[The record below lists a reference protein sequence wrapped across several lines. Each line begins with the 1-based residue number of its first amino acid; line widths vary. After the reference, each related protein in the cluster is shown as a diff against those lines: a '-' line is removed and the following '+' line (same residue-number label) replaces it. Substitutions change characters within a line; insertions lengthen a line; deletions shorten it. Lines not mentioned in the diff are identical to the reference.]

1 MKTNTSN
8 HLVSE
13 TPEITL
19 GWSSMPAYGE
29 VLPDLICAQHL
40 DIHAAVAADPRDNN
54 TLLTSFWETFRSTMA
69 LAA

>member
-8 HLVSE
+8 HLANE

-19 GWSSMPAYGE
+19 GWNSMPTYGE
-29 VLPDLICAQHL
+29 VLPDLVGAQHL
-40 DIHAAVAADPRDNN
+40 DIHAPIAADPRDNN
-54 TLLTSFWETFRSTMA
+54 TLISSFWEAFRSTMA